1 MTIHPFGGLVPRLLL
16 GWRHFLLDKVGHH
29 GFQQRGAHL
38 SECHGC
44 RRAEQRWDN
53 MGDQRWFLGYSKRT
67 FWDICLS
74 YSCDFSF
81 DNIGWYS
88 QKVPNPTLSFW
99 INDSEAHSIHFY
111 WPPLAQIAAST
122 CCQGCIKA
130 ARSHKS
136 IPEPRL
142 SISVGRNRQRTPL
155 RWVSNSGLT
164 QSKRHQGGSQVVEGN
179 PTFSVADAIHHH
191 QKLLEMEIK
200 TCHSIARLWNSE
212 WSMSSLVELWWVD
225 LVEMLPASPS

>member
-1 MTIHPFGGLVPRLLL
+1 MVWCRAFCSAGGTFCWTKLATTDFSSAVLTSANVTDVAGLNSDGITWVMIL
-16 GWRHFLLDKVGHH
+16 
-29 GFQQRGAHL
+29 
-38 SECHGC
+38 
-44 RRAEQRWDN
+44 
-53 MGDQRWFLGYSKRT
+53 RWFLGYSKRT